1 MVLVYACDITGNGDP
16 DSTPSPEIRYEH
28 QPTTFKITLVCF
40 RTDSC
45 SYDFFYYGYEYSKYT
60 LWMDSVEIKVL
71 KELAVPEDGHIR
83 FSMLDY
89 YQNKK
94 TYDIDVNPIVHSY
107 RIVDDSVEISFP
119 PEYMYDLYLK
129 KGGRTYESFSADTL
143 PSLRILFNDSNYYNS
158 FGYEVGYNHQGSL
171 QEDSIY
177 ISGRVYWDW
186 NK

>member
-45 SYDFFYYGYEYSKYT
+45 YYDFFYYGYDYSKYT
-60 LWMDSVEIKVL
+60 LLMDSVVFN
-71 KELAVPEDGHIR
+71 VPKRFLIPDDGHIR

-89 YQNKK
+89 YKNEK

-177 ISGRVYWDW
+177 ISGLVYWDW

>member
-1 MVLVYACDITGNGDP
+1 MKKYLLILSMVLVYACDITGNGDP
-16 DSTPSPEIRYEH
+16 NPTPTQETYYAHR
-28 QPTTFKITLVCF
+28 PTTFNFSLYCI
-40 RTDSC
+40 RPDSC

-89 YQNKK
+89 YKNEK

-119 PEYMYDLYLK
+119 PEYMYNLYLK
-129 KGGRTYESFSADTL
+129 KRR
-143 PSLRILFNDSNYYNS
+143 P
-158 FGYEVGYNHQGSL
+158 
-171 QEDSIY
+171 Y
-177 ISGRVYWDW
+177 I
-186 NK
+186 